1 MNITLL
7 GHYDIASLYALDRV
21 IGLLP
26 GHDYS
31 VLLSSDPQTNPAG
44 DPSLTALARADAEL
58 CDRFLSGEIRGPVAP
73 QLTSLPIATLRQPN
87 SPQGCQALRDL
98 EPDLIISIRY
108 RRILREEAI
117 AIPEKGVINLHSG
130 ILPDFRGV
138 MATFW
143 AMLAGET
150 EIGTTL
156 HWIVDSG
163 IDTGP
168 ILGIHRRATR
178 PERSYLA
185 NVLGL
190 YPGGCGMIAAAVGS
204 LAAGHELPA
213 KRQTSEG
220 CYFGTP
226 ETNDVRRF
234 EANDLTL
241 FDGSEAAEIRAQIR
255 E

>member
-1 MNITLL
+1 VNITLL
-7 GHYDIASLYALDRV
+7 GHPDIASLYALDRV

-26 GHDYS
+26 EHDYS
-31 VLLSSDPQTNPAG
+31 VLLSGKLQTGSAG
-44 DPSLTALARADAEL
+44 ASSLAALARADAEL
-58 CDRFLSGEIRGPVAP
+58 CERFLSGAVRGPVAAELSARP
-73 QLTSLPIATLRQPN
+73 VATLGQPN

-98 EPDLIISIRY
+98 DPDLIISIRY

-117 AIPEKGVINLHSG
+117 AIPGKGVINLHSG
-130 ILPDFRGV
+130 ILPDYRGV

-143 AMLAGET
+143 AMLAGEK

-156 HWIVDSG
+156 HRIVDSG

-168 ILGIHRRATR
+168 ILGIYRRAAR

-190 YPGGCGMIAAAVGS
+190 YAGGCDMIAAAVDS
-204 LAAGHELPA
+204 LVAGHALPA
-213 KRQTSEG
+213 EEQSAEG
-220 CYFGTP
+220 RYFGTP
-226 ETNDVRRF
+226 ETNDVQRF
-234 EANDLTL
+234 EASDLSL
-241 FDGSEAAEIRAQIR
+241 FDGSEAAEIRPPIR